1 MRPSFLLQDS
11 KDKVPTVEMLRDM
24 CCNAYDESAF
34 IQMEGHV
41 LSTINWCLGHPTAES
56 WLRLACMG
64 TSVEDAETQHVAR
77 FVMELSLFHKEFVG
91 FLPSAVAAGALM
103 LARFLL
109 RKSRREVDEQDASVE
124 VAFLLD
130 LHLGERLEHV
140 SEIVVGKYSHSYYN
154 RSSAFVREQYLKG
167 RRFEIR
173 LPVVAPLLSPAL
185 SAISSSSSVPSLVD
199 DTWSRSSSSSSIVSD
214 FSPRRSSSASSF
226 ESDMPETPTYAPFV
240 DAAEPFVVLPDSQ
253 PLPSA
258 AVMSLAVPVVSK
270 DFRSREKTAVPT
282 IRTGYVVQEP
292 RTVFQSLQQQASGV
306 YQSTQPIAV
315 RRFSG

>member
-1 MRPSFLLQDS
+1 
-11 KDKVPTVEMLRDM
+11 MLRDM

-91 FLPSAVAAGALM
+91 FLPSSIAAGALM

-109 RKSRREVDEQDASVE
+109 RKSRREIDEQDPSVE

-130 LHLGERLEHV
+130 THLGERLEHV
-140 SEIVVGKYSHSYYN
+140 SEIVVGKYSHAYYA

-173 LPVVAPLLSPAL
+173 VPVVAPLLSPAL
-185 SAISSSSSVPSLVD
+185 SAISSSSSVPSLID
-199 DTWSRSSSSSSIVSD
+199 DTWSRSSSSSSIISD
-214 FSPRRSSSASSF
+214 LSPRRSSSAYSF
-226 ESDMPETPTYAPFV
+226 ESDMPETPTCAFA

-253 PLPSA
+253 PPPA
-258 AVMSLAVPVVSK
+258 AMSLAVPAIGK
-270 DFRSREKTAVPT
+270 EARPREKTVVPAV
-282 IRTGYVVQEP
+282 RAGYVVQEP
-292 RTVFQSLQQQASGV
+292 RAVFQSIQQQASGV
-306 YQSTQPIAV
+306 YQPAPSVAV
-315 RRFSG
+315 RRYSG